1 MPFDLHCACPQKIPL
16 LCICFQF
23 SFGWLSLS
31 PCSYAES
38 SGLHWIAFEGELADS
53 VAPQLLS
60 DPLAH
65 DSRRGALKLNL
76 HYPHL
81 TSLIFIALTPVTAT
95 GATARILNPARLH
108 SPQIKSSPCQLWCLD
123 IESKLSATPPQR
135 NSLFKAQTLATFQTP
150 LCSPIELQPIRLLK
164 ERALLHQNIF

>member
-1 MPFDLHCACPQKIPL
+1 M
-16 LCICFQF
+16 
-23 SFGWLSLS
+23 
-31 PCSYAES
+31 
-38 SGLHWIAFEGELADS
+38 
-53 VAPQLLS
+53 APQLLS
-60 DPLAH
+60 DPLPH

-150 LCSPIELQPIRLLK
+150 LCSPIELQPFRLLK
-164 ERALLHQNIF
+164 ESPPPPKHFLNSAQKGGGGESNPCSIFGVQISYNSKALFGNIKLI

>member
-1 MPFDLHCACPQKIPL
+1 MGNFFKLLDSNEQKLTILSLNSRENKINNCKQKVNLLHFQMFCLLNFDLHCACLQKIPL
-16 LCICFQF
+16 LRICFQF

-31 PCSYAES
+31 SCSYAES

-95 GATARILNPARLH
+95 GATARILNPARTLH
-108 SPQIKSSPCQLWCLD
+108 SA
-123 IESKLSATPPQR
+123 LSNPAR
-135 NSLFKAQTLATFQTP
+135 AQM
-150 LCSPIELQPIRLLK
+150 
-164 ERALLHQNIF
+164 